1 MSRTLST
8 VPPSTAIR
16 PRRHPDA
23 PTPGS
28 TIESHYAYCFG
39 CGPRHPHGLDMVVTA
54 GEDVSVLAEFGV
66 STEHQGAPGLAHGG
80 LLTCAFDEALG
91 AVQWMLR
98 RPAVTG
104 RLETD
109 FLRPVPVGSRLHV
122 TARATAIDG
131 RKVYCEAKGRLG
143 DAVGPLAVQAAAVF
157 VQVELEHFLRY
168 GRAAEVAAAR
178 ADPTVRRQLE
188 AFDVNP

>member
-1 MSRTLST
+1 MSPDLAS
-8 VPPSTAIR
+8 VPPPGAV
-16 PRRHPDA
+16 PPARHPEA
-23 PTPGS
+23 PAPGS
-28 TIESHYAYCFG
+28 KIESHYAYCFG

-54 GEDVSVLAEFGV
+54 GEDVSVTAEFVVGP
-66 STEHQGAPGLAHGG
+66 EHQGAPGLAHGG

-109 FLRPVPVGSRLHV
+109 FVRPVPVGSRLFI
-122 TARATAIDG
+122 TARATAVKG
-131 RKVYCEAKGRLG
+131 RKVYCLAEGRLG
-143 DAVGPLAVQAAAVF
+143 DERGALAVQAAAVF
-157 VQVELEHFLRY
+157 VQVTLEHFLRS
-168 GRAAEVAAAR
+168 GRAEEVAAAR
-178 ADPTVRRQLE
+178 TDPTLRRQLE